1 MVVWKE
7 QISPACVYLITSV
20 IVISAAV
27 QIANMLVAAKADDVC
42 ILDVSSQCSFTE
54 HMVLATGR
62 SHRHIQ
68 AAAAAVAYQ
77 VSLPCMSQ
85 VTRCSRLYATSIVP
99 YQPNAVHCFKLR
111 Y

>member
-1 MVVWKE
+1 M
-7 QISPACVYLITSV
+7 
-20 IVISAAV
+20 
-27 QIANMLVAAKADDVC
+27 QIARMLVAAKSDDVC

-77 VSLPCMSQ
+77 VSLANCPWIIWS
-85 VTRCSRLYATSIVP
+85 TS
-99 YQPNAVHCFKLR
+99 VHM
-111 Y
+111 

>member
-1 MVVWKE
+1 MLLAAITRSGITRPKMLKDGASTDLEKDLSLMYHLIMNVV
-7 QISPACVYLITSV
+7 
-20 IVISAAV
+20 V

-68 AAAAAVAYQ
+68 AAASAVAYQ
-77 VSLPCMSQ
+77 VSL
-85 VTRCSRLYATSIVP
+85 A
-99 YQPNAVHCFKLR
+99 
-111 Y
+111 

>member
-1 MVVWKE
+1 
-7 QISPACVYLITSV
+7 
-20 IVISAAV
+20 
-27 QIANMLVAAKADDVC
+27 MLVAAKADDVC

-77 VSLPCMSQ
+77 VSLDKLPLMYHCC
-85 VTRCSRLYATSIVP
+85 TC
-99 YQPNAVHCFKLR
+99 AVHCLLGLLSQW
-111 Y
+111 YAPLCLYDWQGL